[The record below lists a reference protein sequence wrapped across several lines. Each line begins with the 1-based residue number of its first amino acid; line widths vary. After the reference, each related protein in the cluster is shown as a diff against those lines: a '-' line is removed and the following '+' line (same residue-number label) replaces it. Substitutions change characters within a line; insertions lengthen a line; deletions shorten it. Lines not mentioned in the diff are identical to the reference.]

1 MPKRRR
7 TRTSSRI
14 PAGRKGRY
22 DRTRRFGG
30 AVLQIRRW
38 RWTSLLHCR
47 RRVFFCRPESG
58 NPCAPKHR
66 NSWKR
71 PFPEALYPRN
81 FRESVL
87 PGVPNPETFWSL
99 SLRGRWNPE
108 PCGSL
113 SRPGRWNPETFQTA
127 PFLRSTWNLET
138 SGSVPS
144 ARNTGAPKPPEAFLR
159 SGARKPRPT
168 AGRCATLSAVRPRT
182 AARKNYL

>member
-14 PAGRKGRY
+14 PAGRNGRY

-108 PCGSL
+108 TSGSL
-113 SRPGRWNPETFQTA
+113 SRPGCRTPK
-127 PFLRSTWNLET
+127 
-138 SGSVPS
+138 PS
-144 ARNTGAPKPPEAFLR
+144 RPPLFSGAPGTSKPPGASLLPGTPEPRNLR
-159 SGARKPRPT
+159 KRSSAPEHANPARQP
-168 AGRCATLSAVRPRT
+168 GDVRP
-182 AARKNYL
+182 